1 MKKIRLGSGKLHKTA
16 GFRYGIAGTLCLVL
30 AAIILYVQW
39 GGQLLEARAAGSLT
53 YHKDDSLWT
62 QGLKGGINYNQLTEL
77 NITFPEGFSIDGSIQ
92 NTTAK
97 LYTNNFTPD
106 NNTLA
111 VSDEKE
117 EHEIRGSYLEDGTV
131 SFEIAYNTKCTLPKW
146 SWTGKTGDGQTV
158 SGTKSAYT
166 YSSRITRTYYHLVTE
181 NTGNSFADF
190 EETVRNAYL
199 SKNGGRGYSV
209 SQYMLMTNSD
219 GDESGYGYSSYGR
232 SFGKYIED
240 YMAGK
245 GYEQYN
251 NGMKLPLYVDGK
263 PVLRIDMLT
272 VTEADFFLSDYSNSA
287 AEFRADYDVA
297 VYKAHSYEIKNSAST
312 APAPTPTL
320 ESGTTGAQA
329 KITGVSV
336 DDRLTDIA

>member
-53 YHKDDSLWT
+53 YHGDDSLWA
-62 QGLKGGINYNQLTEL
+62 QGLKGGINYNRLTEL
-77 NITFPEGFSIDGSIQ
+77 NITFPKGFSIDGSIKD
-92 NTTAK
+92 TTAK
-97 LYTNNFTPD
+97 LYTNNFTPN
-106 NNTLA
+106 NNTLT
-111 VSDEKE
+111 VSNDKE
-117 EHEIRGSYLEDGTV
+117 EQKISGSYLEDGTV
-131 SFEIAYNTKCTLPKW
+131 SFEIAYNTNCKLPEW

-158 SGTKSAYT
+158 SGTNSSYT

-190 EETVRNAYL
+190 EGNVRNAYL
-199 SKNGGRGYSV
+199 SKNGGLGYSV

-219 GDESGYGYSSYGR
+219 GDRSGYGYSDYGR

-240 YMAGK
+240 YMAEK

-287 AEFRADYDVA
+287 AGFRADYDVA
-297 VYKAHSYEIKNSAST
+297 VYKAHS
-312 APAPTPTL
+312 
-320 ESGTTGAQA
+320 
-329 KITGVSV
+329 
-336 DDRLTDIA
+336 